1 MANNVTLKIDGV
13 SMGEIIGLN
22 DIPTWTIR
30 GAVVPEKKPIANS
43 KKTAVDVKDFGTDMI
58 IADIDIDNATYAY
71 RIEIMQRLQDLKE
84 LYKGEHVT
92 VEFSQT
98 CASGIKTLTFND
110 CLCVDIDVKKITDG
124 AGGTFTFK
132 FIYGN
137 TNMKINQIKN
147 GRFLV
152 PNGTT
157 SSEAKNWIGATTG
170 GNSIAKRIKDNNGNF
185 AYLLYA
191 DGSNG
196 TEVHTFAA
204 TDSDASSDYIGVFN
218 VELERIDAQ
227 EDFYTSAAWDQTTDV
242 DNELTFTLAIY
253 LGSPSIY
260 SDTFTIT
267 KNTKQTVF
275 KTAWELAASS
285 NYACKISIASGQ
297 TGGLL
302 IKRAWLETRKSDE
315 C

>member
-58 IADIDIDNATYAY
+58 IADIDIDNETYAY
-71 RIEIMQRLQDLKE
+71 RIEIMQRLCELRR

-98 CASGIKTLTFND
+98 CASSTKTLTFDD
-110 CLCVDIDVKKITDG
+110 CLCVDIDGKKAIDG

-132 FIYGN
+132 FIYGI
-137 TNMKINQIKN
+137 TNVKIEQILN
-147 GRFLV
+147 RTFLL
-152 PNGTT
+152 PNGA
-157 SSEAKNWIGATTG
+157 SYAQAKNWTHTG
-170 GNSIAKRIKDNNGNF
+170 GTSAKRVQTLTSDF
-185 AYLLYA
+185 AVLLYR
-191 DGSNG
+191 DGSTNVSIDQ
-196 TEVHTFAA
+196 TTAS
-204 TDSDASSDYIGVFN
+204 DSDASADYVVIFN
-218 VELERIDAQ
+218 AEIERIDNQ
-227 EDFYTSAAWDQTTDV
+227 EDFYSSATWDQTADV
-242 DNELTFTLAIY
+242 DSEVTLN
-253 LGSPSIY
+253 LSIVR
-260 SDTFTIT
+260 DAVIQATDNFILT
-267 KNTKQTVF
+267 KNTKSVIV
-275 KTAWELAASS
+275 KTACELAAS
-285 NYACKISIASGQ
+285 KDHKFTIEL
-297 TGGLL
+297 TGGTGAVL